1 MVFNGH
7 KKIHARKFRFVVAPN
22 GLIANLFGPVEDRR
36 HVSGMLGD
44 SGLLREL
51 QQHVHGPNGN
61 ILCIYCD
68 SAYSLSHQLLEVLLE
83 VL

>member
-7 KKIHARKFRFVVAPN
+7 KKIHARKLRFVVAPN
-22 GLIANLFGPVEDRR
+22 GLIAYLFGLVEGRR
-36 HVSGMLGD
+36 HDSGILGD

-51 QQHVHGPNGN
+51 QQLVHGPNGN

-68 SAYSLSHQLLEVLLE
+68 SAYPLCHQLLEALLE